1 MHLEGSVSTAA
12 GPPSLAELTLWGT
25 PHEGVSGVTP
35 GLSPG
40 IPPLP
45 NGHGCPGSI
54 TGPTA
59 SMAASR
65 HWRMG
70 SGEIPEDSSRLQCR
84 QLTLSCPLW
93 DPATFPSSLPLCGP
107 ASHTQATPWK
117 HVPIMLS
124 PQGPWL
130 QEGT

>member
-45 NGHGCPGSI
+45 WVSWLYNRPYSQHGCF
-54 TGPTA
+54 
-59 SMAASR
+59 
-65 HWRMG
+65 
-70 SGEIPEDSSRLQCR
+70 E
-84 QLTLSCPLW
+84 TLENGFRG
-93 DPATFPSSLPLCGP
+93 DP
-107 ASHTQATPWK
+107 
-117 HVPIMLS
+117 
-124 PQGPWL
+124 
-130 QEGT
+130 